1 MHTSKL
7 TSQYSTLDDTIS
19 KQVVIT
25 GDQTTCQINSLTE
38 TTIISRKLINKATW
52 RILLERNFIY
62 KAEKFKI
69 VDVY

>member
-38 TTIISRKLINKATW
+38 TTNNITEINKQGNMAYTVGTEFY
-52 RILLERNFIY
+52 L
-62 KAEKFKI
+62 
-69 VDVY
+69 